1 MSLAKNVLETIK
13 ENPGIKSTELAIKV
27 AEKSKV
33 NAGEFMEI
41 IDALVSIGE
50 IVEIE
55 YTMPLMEYRIKS
67 IYFPKESNV
76 VLINN
81 SKK

>member
-55 YTMPLMEYRIKS
+55 YTMPLMKYRIKS

>member
-1 MSLAKNVLETIK
+1 MSLTKNVLETIK

-55 YTMPLMEYRIKS
+55 YTMPLMKYRIKS